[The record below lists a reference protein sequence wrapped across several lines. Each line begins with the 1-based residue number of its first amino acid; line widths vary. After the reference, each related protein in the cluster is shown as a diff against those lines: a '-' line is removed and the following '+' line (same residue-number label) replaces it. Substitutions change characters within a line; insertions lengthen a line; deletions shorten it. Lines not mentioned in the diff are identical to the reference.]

1 MTPQFRYTCAIFII
15 KDDAVLMV
23 RHKKLQRWLPPGGVI
38 EAHETPDQAALREV
52 LEETSLKVRLLGR
65 KTAALPEVDL
75 VHPPIHIQVEHNP
88 HGNVNIDFIYYAEL
102 INQKDSCKINTDEL
116 EEFCWMSQDLINQL
130 IPEEEIKINCLR
142 AINHTF

>member
-1 MTPQFRYTCAIFII
+1 MTSKFRYTCAIFII
-15 KDDAVLMV
+15 KDNAVLMV
-23 RHKKLQRWLPPGGVI
+23 KHKKLQRWLPPGGVI

-52 LEETSLKVRLLGR
+52 LEETSLEVRLLGN
-65 KTAALPEVDL
+65 KTKALPDVDL

-88 HGNVNIDFIYYAEL
+88 HGDDNIDFIYYAEL
-102 INQKDSCKINTDEL
+102 IDRQNSCKINPDEL
-116 EEFCWMSQDLINQL
+116 EEFCWMNENIIKQL